1 MRVGRSN
8 LESLLL
14 PLLALGASLVVFGAF
29 CAAVGVNPGA
39 VFGSIYTAG
48 FGSWYSCQ
56 NSLLRAA
63 PLMLCGLCTA
73 LPARAGLIT
82 VGNEG
87 AFVTGAIGAT
97 ATGLATVSMP
107 PIICLTLMAVSG
119 AFCGGVWIALSAAL
133 QHYRGV

>member
-1 MRVGRSN
+1 MRGGPALDWVP
-8 LESLLL
+8 L

-29 CAAVGVNPGA
+29 CAAIGVTPAG
-39 VFGSIYTAG
+39 VFASIYKAG
-48 FGSWYSCQ
+48 FGSWYSWQ

-87 AFVTGAIGAT
+87 AFVTGAIGAV
-97 ATGLATVSMP
+97 ATGLATLSMP
-107 PIICLTLMAVSG
+107 PVLCLFLMALAG
-119 AFCGGVWIALSAAL
+119 AFC
-133 QHYRGV
+133 